1 MAKVY
6 PITEVNCI
14 SSIEI
19 EKDFSNNDDNEICS
33 SQREIESEKQLHLQI
48 SEERYRL
55 FQNILHDESPKY
67 GFKFQTLMH
76 GFLFILASAA
86 STILYTFIPVHN
98 IILFPEY
105 WFELPL
111 QIMFTLL
118 PLWSMYIIFRCSYYM
133 NINFIKT
140 YSRFLLMWFVV
151 GLTTLM
157 VFVISYVLWVYML
170 EYQYPV
176 PLIGYLV
183 FIDMIIS
190 ALVVLWYLFPKG
202 WRKKNKIFRKRL
214 KIFTIATIYEQFCTI
229 EYGIVTT
236 VLIEI
241 PTDYQWIPALF
252 LPLIREI
259 NIWIITKLLSS
270 VPDGDTS
277 CVRMTLGHSM
287 FTGHSLFLACT
298 VGSIA
303 TFHSTAIIIGSDF
316 LINIGSCIKMVYFRK
331 YEKED
336 TKNEEKVIEM
346 LQELT
351 ISEMVEVMVP
361 FCYLLCFIS
370 AYYGPNSNLIG
381 DVGNNYWQYS
391 KVEDVQHT
399 IQYICVFL
407 VIDISSLVICG
418 YILWAV
424 CGINIYKAYAALQME
439 FGGGFW
445 VALTVALNG
454 VSRLIVAILMGIL
467 VK

>member
-1 MAKVY
+1 MAKVNS
-6 PITEVNCI
+6 ITQVNCI
-14 SSIEI
+14 SSIAM
-19 EKDFSNNDDNEICS
+19 EKDCSNNDDNEIRS
-33 SQREIESEKQLHLQI
+33 SQREIELEKVLHLQK
-48 SEERYRL
+48 SEERYRV
-55 FQNILHDESPKY
+55 FQNILRDDSPKY
-67 GFKFQTLMH
+67 GFEFQALTYGL
-76 GFLFILASAA
+76 LSILASAA

-133 NINFIKT
+133 NIHFIKN
-140 YSRFLLMWFVV
+140 YSRFLLMWVVV
-151 GLTTLM
+151 GLTTLT
-157 VFVISYVLWVYML
+157 VFVLSYVVWVYML

-183 FIDMIIS
+183 FINMIIS

-202 WRKKNKIFRKRL
+202 WRKNKIFRKRL

-270 VPDGDTS
+270 VPDGDIS

-331 YEKED
+331 YKKED
-336 TKNEEKVIEM
+336 PKSEEKVIEM

-370 AYYGPNSNLIG
+370 AYYGPNANLIG

-399 IQYICVFL
+399 TQYICVFL
-407 VIDISSLVICG
+407 LIDIISLVLCG

-424 CGINIYKAYAALQME
+424 CGINIYKAYGALRME

-454 VSRLIVAILMGIL
+454 VS
-467 VK
+467 

>member
-1 MAKVY
+1 MTSDKVIMPKVY
-6 PITEVNCI
+6 PLTQVNCV

-19 EKDFSNNDDNEICS
+19 EKDFSNNNGNEIRS
-33 SQREIESEKQLHLQI
+33 SEREIEFEKLLHLQK
-48 SEERYRL
+48 SEERFQV
-55 FQNILHDESPKY
+55 FQNILRDESPKY
-67 GFKFQTLMH
+67 GFEFQTLIH
-76 GFLFILASAA
+76 GLLFILASAG
-86 STILYTFIPVHN
+86 STIVYTFIPVHN

-157 VFVISYVLWVYML
+157 VFVMSYVVWVYIL
-170 EYQYPV
+170 VYQYPV

-190 ALVVLWYLFPKG
+190 ALVVIWYLFPKG
-202 WRKKNKIFRKRL
+202 WRKNKIFRKRL

-241 PTDYQWIPALF
+241 PADYQWIPALF

-259 NIWIITKLLSS
+259 NIWIIAKLLSS
-270 VPDGDTS
+270 VPDGDIS

-316 LINIGSCIKMVYFRK
+316 LINIGSCIKMAYFRK
-331 YEKED
+331 YKKD
-336 TKNEEKVIEM
+336 DPKGEEKVIEM
-346 LQELT
+346 LQEL
-351 ISEMVEVMVP
+351 SDKG
-361 FCYLLCFIS
+361 FI
-370 AYYGPNSNLIG
+370 
-381 DVGNNYWQYS
+381 
-391 KVEDVQHT
+391 E
-399 IQYICVFL
+399 
-407 VIDISSLVICG
+407 
-418 YILWAV
+418 
-424 CGINIYKAYAALQME
+424 E
-439 FGGGFW
+439 
-445 VALTVALNG
+445 
-454 VSRLIVAILMGIL
+454 
-467 VK
+467 

>member
-1 MAKVY
+1 MTSDKVIMPKVY
-6 PITEVNCI
+6 PLTQVNCV

-19 EKDFSNNDDNEICS
+19 EKDFSNNNGNEIRS
-33 SQREIESEKQLHLQI
+33 SEREIEFEKLLHLQK
-48 SEERYRL
+48 SEERFQV
-55 FQNILHDESPKY
+55 FQNILRDESPKY
-67 GFKFQTLMH
+67 GFEFQTLIH
-76 GFLFILASAA
+76 GLLFILASAG
-86 STILYTFIPVHN
+86 STIVYTFIPVHN

-133 NINFIKT
+133 NIHFIKT

-151 GLTTLM
+151 GLTTSM
-157 VFVISYVLWVYML
+157 VFVMSYVVWVYIL
-170 EYQYPV
+170 VYQYPV

-190 ALVVLWYLFPKG
+190 ALVVIWYLFPKG
-202 WRKKNKIFRKRL
+202 WRKNKIFRKRL

-241 PTDYQWIPALF
+241 PADYQWIPALF

-259 NIWIITKLLSS
+259 NIWIIAKLLSS
-270 VPDGDTS
+270 VPDGDIS

-287 FTGHSLFLACT
+287 FTGHSLFSACT

-316 LINIGSCIKMVYFRK
+316 LINIGSCIKMAYFRK
-331 YEKED
+331 YKKD
-336 TKNEEKVIEM
+336 DPKGEEKVIEM

-370 AYYGPNSNLIG
+370 AYYGPNANLIG

-391 KVEDVQHT
+391 KVDDVQHT

-407 VIDISSLVICG
+407 AIDISSLVICG
-418 YILWAV
+418 YILWVV
-424 CGINIYKAYAALQME
+424 CGINVFKAYGALQKE

-445 VALTVALNG
+445 VALTVTLNG
-454 VSRLIVAILMGIL
+454 VS
-467 VK
+467 